1 MTSASIREA
10 IGEAFRRSRE
20 MDASLSDKLQA
31 FAAAGRGIQ
40 PRFAEAWD
48 ELIARLKKAGAGASA
63 PQPGEQMPDFAL
75 PDHTGRLTTLAELL
89 EKGPVAVVFHRGHW
103 CPYCRLNT
111 VALAEAYD
119 RAAHDGGQIVAIT
132 PDRQRFA
139 RAVKEDSG
147 AAFPIL
153 TDMDNGYALSLG
165 LVLHVSPELQQM
177 MGARGRDLPAFQ
189 GNDSWTLPIPAT
201 FIVGTDGLVKARF
214 IDPDFRKRMAIED
227 LLAALRAAAG

>member
-1 MTSASIREA
+1 MTTSSVVEA

-20 MDASLSDKLQA
+20 MDASLNDKLQA
-31 FAAAGRGIQ
+31 FAAAGRAIQ

-48 ELIARLKKAGAGASA
+48 ELIARLKRAGAGASA
-63 PQPGEQMPDFAL
+63 PQPGEPMPDFAL
-75 PDHTGRLTTLAELL
+75 PDHAGRLTALAEFL

-111 VALAEAYD
+111 AALADAYR
-119 RAAHDGGQIVAIT
+119 RATQSGGQIVAIT

-139 RAVKEDSG
+139 MALKEDSG
-147 AAFPIL
+147 AGFPIL

-177 MGARGRDLPAFQ
+177 MGSRGRDLPAFQ
-189 GNDSWTLPIPAT
+189 GNDAWTLPIPAT
-201 FIVGTDGLVKARF
+201 FVVGTDGLVKTRF
-214 IDPDFRKRMAIED
+214 IDPNFRKRMAIED
-227 LLAALRAAAG
+227 LLAALRAAG